1 MISEI
6 VLEEDLDNKDGNKGF
21 LHNRNHEKGLQMGKH
36 AVYSKK
42 KEVLWFGWKMKN
54 MGHIGIDEELPK

>member
-42 KEVLWFGWKMKN
+42 KEVL
-54 MGHIGIDEELPK
+54 